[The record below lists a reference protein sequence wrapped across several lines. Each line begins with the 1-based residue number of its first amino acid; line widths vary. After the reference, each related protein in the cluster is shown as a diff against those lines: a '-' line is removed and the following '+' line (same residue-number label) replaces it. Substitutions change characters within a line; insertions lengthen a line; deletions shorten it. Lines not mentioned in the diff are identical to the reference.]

1 MERPMSR
8 LSSGQVA
15 RRGGV
20 NLESIRFYEREGLLP
35 RAPRSSNGYRV
46 FGEEDVRRVRFIKRA
61 QELGFSLKEVAE
73 LLKLRSQPQSACS
86 QVRARAGAKIA
97 DIEGKIR
104 ELRKMRVELLQLS
117 GACGKKGR
125 RGCPILERLESEG
138 DF

>member
-1 MERPMSR
+1 
-8 LSSGQVA
+8 
-15 RRGGV
+15 
-20 NLESIRFYEREGLLP
+20 
-35 RAPRSSNGYRV
+35 V

-104 ELRKMRVELLQLS
+104 ELRKIRLELLHLS
-117 GACGKKGR
+117 GSCGKKGR
-125 RGCPILERLESEG
+125 LGCPILERLEK
-138 DF
+138 